1 MKKMTQ
7 KISLLLLSL
16 LAFAP
21 MHGQD
26 TVTEGDNCYMFYPHR
41 DTLRIDTRP
50 RASFSGYSVFFEQI
64 ADTGT
69 MIYGASIRGYC
80 PLDSAISISLATK
93 KDLHYTFYD
102 TVWID
107 SSSLVRYFKCRG
119 KEDILSYLASEC
131 ELVEQCSEAYFHRPW
146 LMTDTFYVVARFRG
160 YRSLYDNDFHEVT
173 TIGLINDT
181 VSQRYGVVEGDGVP
195 GIWGNEIPSGNAQS
209 WKNYWGFEFPILEPD
224 RTRCRRPSGLRMR
237 ERGDGWAV
245 LQWNSGS
252 GDSYR
257 VTVEGPDDTVVYETA
272 DTTLRL
278 DSLAPEA
285 FYWVKLQSL
294 CRYQHYSYD
303 STLLN
308 PGVLQFGFRNL
319 ITGVSGADADLRV
332 EVYPNPASGSLVL
345 EAGDDSPV
353 RAVLTDLGGREVM
366 AVDFRA
372 TATLDVSRLAAGP
385 YLLRLT
391 TPAATTV
398 RKVVVQ

>member
-1 MKKMTQ
+1 MFRRSDYYWENVASPSTLIYG
-7 KISLLLLSL
+7 ISLR
-16 LAFAP
+16 
-21 MHGQD
+21 
-26 TVTEGDNCYMFYPHR
+26 GDF
-41 DTLRIDTRP
+41 
-50 RASFSGYSVFFEQI
+50 Q
-64 ADTGT
+64 
-69 MIYGASIRGYC
+69 
-80 PLDSAISISLATK
+80 LDSSVSVQLVW
-93 KDLHYTFYD
+93 KDKDNEYHHYD
-102 TVWID
+102 TAWVD
-107 SSSLVRYFKCRG
+107 SSVVYRYLKFRAIDNNNVEFDHVAKCN
-119 KEDILSYLASEC
+119 E
-131 ELVEQCSEAYFHRPW
+131 VYFHRPW
-146 LMTDTFYVVARFRG
+146 QVPDTFYVFVSYGNIGTTNNNRLQVIRTKNETNFQQRFCWMG
-160 YRSLYDNDFHEVT
+160 SDGELHCNVEP
-173 TIGLINDT
+173 
-181 VSQRYGVVEGDGVP
+181 GVDYISYEPEWGV
-195 GIWGNEIPSGNAQS
+195 
-209 WKNYWGFEFPILEPD
+209 EFPILEPD

-303 STLLN
+303 STLFN
-308 PGVLQFGFRNL
+308 PGVAQFGFRNL

-366 AVDFRA
+366 AVDFRV

>member
-21 MHGQD
+21 MRGQD
-26 TVTEGDNCYMFYPHR
+26 TVTEANSCYMYFPHTV
-41 DTLRIDTRP
+41 TLRISNLHDYLGRN
-50 RASFSGYSVFFEQI
+50 VFWETV

-69 MIYGASIRGYC
+69 MIYGVSIRGYC

-93 KDLHYTFYD
+93 ENFHYTFYD

-107 SSSLVRYFKCRG
+107 SSSLARYFKCRAINHFG
-119 KEDILSYLASEC
+119 DENEVDF
-131 ELVEQCSEAYFHRPW
+131 VEQCSEAYFHRPW
-146 LMTDTFYVVARFRG
+146 LMTDTFYVVARFRN
-160 YRSLYDNDFHEVT
+160 YRSIYDHDLYYNTELAVDYDSVFQ
-173 TIGLINDT
+173 
-181 VSQRYGVVEGDGVP
+181 SF
-195 GIWGNEIPSGNAQS
+195 GISEGNEVPNEYSGDYIFNVS
-209 WKNYWGFEFPILEPD
+209 PWNYLWGDEFPILEPD

-278 DSLAPEA
+278 DSLVPEA

-294 CRYQHYSYD
+294 CRYQHHSYD

-308 PGVLQFGFRNL
+308 PGVAQFGFRNFSAGL
-319 ITGVSGADADLRV
+319 SGVDADLRV
-332 EVYPNPASGSLVL
+332 EVYPNPASGCLVL

-353 RAVLTDLGGREVM
+353 RAVLTDLGGREIM

-391 TPAATTV
+391 TPTASSV

>member
-1 MKKMTQ
+1 MDYIT
-7 KISLLLLSL
+7 
-16 LAFAP
+16 
-21 MHGQD
+21 
-26 TVTEGDNCYMFYPHR
+26 
-41 DTLRIDTRP
+41 
-50 RASFSGYSVFFEQI
+50 
-64 ADTGT
+64 
-69 MIYGASIRGYC
+69 
-80 PLDSAISISLATK
+80 LDSE
-93 KDLHYTFYD
+93 
-102 TVWID
+102 W
-107 SSSLVRYFKCRG
+107 
-119 KEDILSYLASEC
+119 
-131 ELVEQCSEAYFHRPW
+131 
-146 LMTDTFYVVARFRG
+146 
-160 YRSLYDNDFHEVT
+160 
-173 TIGLINDT
+173 
-181 VSQRYGVVEGDGVP
+181 GV
-195 GIWGNEIPSGNAQS
+195 
-209 WKNYWGFEFPILEPD
+209 EFPILEPD

-332 EVYPNPASGSLVL
+332 EVFPNPASGSLVL

-391 TPAATTV
+391 TPTASSV

>member
-7 KISLLLLSL
+7 KIGLLLLSL

-21 MHGQD
+21 MRGQD
-26 TVTEGDNCYMFYPHR
+26 TVTEGDNCYMFWPHTN
-41 DTLRIDTRP
+41 TLWDPMTIDIL
-50 RASFSGYSVFFEQI
+50 SDNYFFEHI
-64 ADTGT
+64 VDTGT
-69 MIYGASIRGYC
+69 LIYGVSLRGYG
-80 PLDSAISISLATK
+80 PLDSTFSISLAQR
-93 KDLHYTFYD
+93 KDENYTFFD
-102 TVWID
+102 TVWVD
-107 SSSLVRYFKCRG
+107 SSVVNRYFRCRVIAHGESEESDFVDKCI
-119 KEDILSYLASEC
+119 E
-131 ELVEQCSEAYFHRPW
+131 VYFHRPW
-146 LMTDTFYVVARFRG
+146 LMTDTFYVVARFNN
-160 YRSLYDNDFHEVT
+160 LYD
-173 TIGLINDT
+173 DT
-181 VSQRYGVVEGDGVP
+181 VHYRTRLLCHSYDSVWPQRIGVAFGDGVP
-195 GIWGNEIPSGNAQS
+195 ASYNPSPS
-209 WKNYWGFEFPILEPD
+209 PTLSDPTLISFPFWGFEFPILEPD

-319 ITGVSGADADLRV
+319 ITRVSGADADLRV

>member
-1 MKKMTQ
+1 MKKVVLCLF
-7 KISLLLLSL
+7 ILLTI
-16 LAFAP
+16 AP
-21 MHGQD
+21 SYGQD
-26 TVTEGDNCYMFYPHR
+26 TVTEANSCYMYFPHTV
-41 DTLRIDTRP
+41 TLRISDRQYYLG
-50 RASFSGYSVFFEQI
+50 SNVFWETV

-69 MIYGASIRGYC
+69 MIYGVSIRGYC

-93 KDLHYTFYD
+93 ENFHYTFYD

-119 KEDILSYLASEC
+119 KEDIFFYLASEC

-160 YRSLYDNDFHEVT
+160 YRSLYDNDLHKVT

-181 VSQRYGVVEGDGVP
+181 VSQRLGVVEGDGVP
-195 GIWGNEIPSGNAQS
+195 SFFTNEIPPGNAQW
-209 WKNYWGFEFPILEPD
+209 WKNHWGFEFPILEPD

-237 ERGDGWAV
+237 ERGNGWAV

-308 PGVLQFGFRNL
+308 PGVAQFGFRNL

-332 EVYPNPASGSLVL
+332 EVYPNPANGCLVL

>member
-1 MKKMTQ
+1 MKKVVLCLF
-7 KISLLLLSL
+7 SLLTI
-16 LAFAP
+16 AP
-21 MHGQD
+21 MRGQD
-26 TVTEGDNCYMFYPHR
+26 TITDGDRCYMFWPHSNI
-41 DTLRIDTRP
+41 LHLYGNEY
-50 RASFSGYSVFFEQI
+50 SFVGNVFFEHI
-64 ADTGT
+64 VDTGT
-69 MIYGASIRGYC
+69 LIYGVSLKGYS
-80 PLDSAISISLATK
+80 PLNSTISFSLAKK
-93 KDLHYTFYD
+93 KDDSHYIFFD

-107 SSSLVRYFKCRG
+107 SSVVSRYFRCRVINHTMTPQ
-119 KEDILSYLASEC
+119 EEC
-131 ELVEQCSEAYFHRPW
+131 EFVEKCTEVYFHRPW
-146 LMTDTFYVVARFRG
+146 LMTDTFYVVGRFN
-160 YRSLYDNDFHEVT
+160 YD
-173 TIGLINDT
+173 DT
-181 VSQRYGVVEGDGVP
+181 VRHRSQKLYHFHDSVGPQRIGYSSGDGVP
-195 GIWGNEIPSGNAQS
+195 ARYYPYPYPFQNNNDFLWG
-209 WKNYWGFEFPILEPD
+209 WDFPILEPD

-237 ERGDGWAV
+237 ERGNGWAV

-278 DSLAPEA
+278 DSLVPDAS
-285 FYWVKLQSL
+285 YWVKLQSL

-308 PGVLQFGFRNL
+308 PGVAQFGFRNL

-332 EVYPNPASGSLVL
+332 EVYPNPASGCLVL

>member
-1 MKKMTQ
+1 
-7 KISLLLLSL
+7 
-16 LAFAP
+16 
-21 MHGQD
+21 
-26 TVTEGDNCYMFYPHR
+26 
-41 DTLRIDTRP
+41 
-50 RASFSGYSVFFEQI
+50 
-64 ADTGT
+64 
-69 MIYGASIRGYC
+69 
-80 PLDSAISISLATK
+80 
-93 KDLHYTFYD
+93 
-102 TVWID
+102 
-107 SSSLVRYFKCRG
+107 
-119 KEDILSYLASEC
+119 
-131 ELVEQCSEAYFHRPW
+131 
-146 LMTDTFYVVARFRG
+146 MTDTFYVVARFRG

-319 ITGVSGADADLRV
+319 ITGLSGTDADLRV
-332 EVYPNPASGSLVL
+332 EVYPNPARGSLVL

>member
-1 MKKMTQ
+1 
-7 KISLLLLSL
+7 
-16 LAFAP
+16 
-21 MHGQD
+21 
-26 TVTEGDNCYMFYPHR
+26 MFYPHSNPLWVPNINHMLR
-41 DTLRIDTRP
+41 YYDYYWENIASPGTL
-50 RASFSGYSVFFEQI
+50 
-64 ADTGT
+64 
-69 MIYGASIRGYC
+69 IYGISLRGDFQ
-80 PLDSAISISLATK
+80 LDSSVSVQLVW
-93 KDLHYTFYD
+93 KDKVNEYHHYD
-102 TVWID
+102 TAWVD
-107 SSSLVRYFKCRG
+107 SSVVYRYLKFRAIDNNNVEFDHVDKCN
-119 KEDILSYLASEC
+119 E
-131 ELVEQCSEAYFHRPW
+131 VYFHRPW
-146 LMTDTFYVVARFRG
+146 QVPDTFYVFVSYGNYGPTNNNRLLKIQTKNESIWPQRFCWMG
-160 YRSLYDNDFHEVT
+160 SDGELHCNVEPGMDYITLDSEW
-173 TIGLINDT
+173 
-181 VSQRYGVVEGDGVP
+181 GV
-195 GIWGNEIPSGNAQS
+195 
-209 WKNYWGFEFPILEPD
+209 EFPILEPD

-319 ITGVSGADADLRV
+319 ITGLSGADADLRV
-332 EVYPNPASGSLVL
+332 EVYPNPASGCLVL

>member
-21 MHGQD
+21 MRGQD
-26 TVTEGDNCYMFYPHR
+26 TITEANSCYMYFPHTV
-41 DTLRIDTRP
+41 TLRISNLHDYLGRN
-50 RASFSGYSVFFEQI
+50 VFWETV

-69 MIYGASIRGYC
+69 MIYGVSIRGYC

-107 SSSLVRYFKCRG
+107 SSSLARYFKCRAINHFG
-119 KEDILSYLASEC
+119 DENEVDF
-131 ELVEQCSEAYFHRPW
+131 VEQCSEAYFHRPW
-146 LMTDTFYVVARFRG
+146 LMTDTFYVVARFRN
-160 YRSLYDNDFHEVT
+160 YRSIYDHDLYYNTILAADFDSVFQ
-173 TIGLINDT
+173 
-181 VSQRYGVVEGDGVP
+181 SF
-195 GIWGNEIPSGNAQS
+195 GISEGNEVPNEYSGDYNLNVS
-209 WKNYWGFEFPILEPD
+209 PWNYPWGDEFPILEPN

-303 STLLN
+303 STLFN

-332 EVYPNPASGSLVL
+332 EVFPNPARGSLVL

-353 RAVLTDLGGREVM
+353 RAVLMDLGGREVM

-391 TPAATTV
+391 TSAATTV

>member
-1 MKKMTQ
+1 MVLCLF
-7 KISLLLLSL
+7 ILLTI
-16 LAFAP
+16 AP
-21 MHGQD
+21 SYGQD
-26 TVTEGDNCYMFYPHR
+26 TVTEANSCYMYFPHTV
-41 DTLRIDTRP
+41 TLRISDRQDYLG
-50 RASFSGYSVFFEQI
+50 SNVFWETV

-69 MIYGASIRGYC
+69 MIYGVSIRGYC

-93 KDLHYTFYD
+93 KNFHYTFYD

-107 SSSLVRYFKCRG
+107 SSSLARYFKCRAINHFG
-119 KEDILSYLASEC
+119 DENEVDF
-131 ELVEQCSEAYFHRPW
+131 VEQCSEAYFHRPW
-146 LMTDTFYVVARFRG
+146 LMTDTFYVVARFRNR
-160 YRSLYDNDFHEVT
+160 RSMNDHDLYYNTELAADYESVYQSL
-173 TIGLINDT
+173 G
-181 VSQRYGVVEGDGVP
+181 VSE
-195 GIWGNEIPSGNAQS
+195 GNEVPNEYTGDYNLNVSP
-209 WKNYWGFEFPILEPD
+209 WDYPWGDEFPILEPD

-237 ERGDGWAV
+237 ERGNGWAV

-332 EVYPNPASGSLVL
+332 EVFPNPARDCLVL

>member
-1 MKKMTQ
+1 MKKVVLCLF
-7 KISLLLLSL
+7 ILLTI
-16 LAFAP
+16 AP
-21 MHGQD
+21 SYGQD
-26 TVTEGDNCYMFYPHR
+26 TVTEANSCYMYFPHTV
-41 DTLRIDTRP
+41 TLRISSRHDYL
-50 RASFSGYSVFFEQI
+50 GLNVFWETV

-69 MIYGASIRGYC
+69 MIYGVSIRGYC

-107 SSSLVRYFKCRG
+107 SSSLARYFKCRAINHFG
-119 KEDILSYLASEC
+119 DENEVDF
-131 ELVEQCSEAYFHRPW
+131 VEQCSEAYFHRPW
-146 LMTDTFYVVARFRG
+146 LMTDTFYVVARFRNR
-160 YRSLYDNDFHEVT
+160 RSMNDHDLYYN
-173 TIGLINDT
+173 T
-181 VSQRYGVVEGDGVP
+181 VLAADYDSVYQSLGVSE
-195 GIWGNEIPSGNAQS
+195 GNEVPNGYSGDYNLVS
-209 WKNYWGFEFPILEPD
+209 IWNYPWGDEFPILEPD

-237 ERGDGWAV
+237 ERGNGWAV

-294 CRYQHYSYD
+294 CRYQHHSYD

>member
-1 MKKMTQ
+1 
-7 KISLLLLSL
+7 
-16 LAFAP
+16 
-21 MHGQD
+21 
-26 TVTEGDNCYMFYPHR
+26 
-41 DTLRIDTRP
+41 
-50 RASFSGYSVFFEQI
+50 
-64 ADTGT
+64 

-119 KEDILSYLASEC
+119 KEDIFFHLASEC

-160 YRSLYDNDFHEVT
+160 YRSLYDNDLHKVT
-173 TIGLINDT
+173 TIRLYNDT

-195 GIWGNEIPSGNAQS
+195 GIWGNEIPSGNAQG
-209 WKNYWGFEFPILEPD
+209 WENHWGDEFPILEPN

-278 DSLAPEA
+278 DSLVPEA

-308 PGVLQFGFRNL
+308 PGVAQFGFRNL
-319 ITGVSGADADLRV
+319 ITGLSGADADLRV

>member
-1 MKKMTQ
+1 MKKMAQ
-7 KISLLLLSL
+7 KIGLLLLSL

-21 MHGQD
+21 MRGQD
-26 TVTEGDNCYMFYPHR
+26 TITEGDSCYMFYPHSNPLWVPNINHMLR
-41 DTLRIDTRP
+41 YNDYYWENIVSPGTL
-50 RASFSGYSVFFEQI
+50 
-64 ADTGT
+64 
-69 MIYGASIRGYC
+69 IYGISLRGDFQ
-80 PLDSAISISLATK
+80 LDSSVSVQLVW
-93 KDLHYTFYD
+93 KDKENEYHHYD
-102 TVWID
+102 TAWVD
-107 SSSLVRYFKCRG
+107 SSAVYRYLKFRAIDNNNVEFDHVDKCN
-119 KEDILSYLASEC
+119 E
-131 ELVEQCSEAYFHRPW
+131 VYFHRPW
-146 LMTDTFYVVARFRG
+146 QVPDTFYVFVSYGNIGTTNNNRVLKIQTKNESICPQRFCWMG
-160 YRSLYDNDFHEVT
+160 SDGELHCNVEPGMDYITLDSEW
-173 TIGLINDT
+173 
-181 VSQRYGVVEGDGVP
+181 GV
-195 GIWGNEIPSGNAQS
+195 
-209 WKNYWGFEFPILEPD
+209 EFPILEPD

-252 GDSYR
+252 GDNYR

-332 EVYPNPASGSLVL
+332 EVFPNPASGCLVL

>member
-1 MKKMTQ
+1 
-7 KISLLLLSL
+7 
-16 LAFAP
+16 
-21 MHGQD
+21 
-26 TVTEGDNCYMFYPHR
+26 
-41 DTLRIDTRP
+41 
-50 RASFSGYSVFFEQI
+50 
-64 ADTGT
+64 
-69 MIYGASIRGYC
+69 
-80 PLDSAISISLATK
+80 
-93 KDLHYTFYD
+93 
-102 TVWID
+102 
-107 SSSLVRYFKCRG
+107 
-119 KEDILSYLASEC
+119 
-131 ELVEQCSEAYFHRPW
+131 
-146 LMTDTFYVVARFRG
+146 
-160 YRSLYDNDFHEVT
+160 
-173 TIGLINDT
+173 
-181 VSQRYGVVEGDGVP
+181 
-195 GIWGNEIPSGNAQS
+195 
-209 WKNYWGFEFPILEPD
+209 
-224 RTRCRRPSGLRMR
+224 MR
-237 ERGDGWAV
+237 ERGNGWAV

-308 PGVLQFGFRNL
+308 PGVAQFGFRNL

>member
-1 MKKMTQ
+1 MKS
-7 KISLLLLSL
+7 SLFLFFTILTIVRS
-16 LAFAP
+16 
-21 MHGQD
+21 HGQD
-26 TVTEGDNCYMFYPHR
+26 TITDGDRCYMFWPHTN
-41 DTLRIDTRP
+41 TLWDPMAIDIL
-50 RASFSGYSVFFEQI
+50 SDNYFFEHI
-64 ADTGT
+64 VDTGT
-69 MIYGASIRGYC
+69 LIYGVSLRGYG
-80 PLDSAISISLATK
+80 PLDSTFSISLAQRK
-93 KDLHYTFYD
+93 GENYTFFD

-107 SSSLVRYFKCRG
+107 SSVVNRYFRCRVISYGESEESDFVDKCI
-119 KEDILSYLASEC
+119 E
-131 ELVEQCSEAYFHRPW
+131 VYFHRPW
-146 LMTDTFYVVARFRG
+146 LMTDTFYVVGRFN
-160 YRSLYDNDFHEVT
+160 YD
-173 TIGLINDT
+173 DT
-181 VSQRYGVVEGDGVP
+181 VRHRSQKLYHFHDSVGPQRIGYSSGDGVP
-195 GIWGNEIPSGNAQS
+195 ARYYPYPYSFQNNNDFHWG
-209 WKNYWGFEFPILEPD
+209 WDFPILEPN

-237 ERGDGWAV
+237 ERGNGWAV

-332 EVYPNPASGSLVL
+332 EVYPNPASGCLVL

>member
-1 MKKMTQ
+1 MKRGL
-7 KISLLLLSL
+7 I
-16 LAFAP
+16 P
-21 MHGQD
+21 MLIILTMVSSHAQD
-26 TVTEGDNCYMFYPHR
+26 TITEDNNCYIFYPHSY
-41 DTLRIDTRP
+41 DLFLADSNSFISWAGNYWWENI
-50 RASFSGYSVFFEQI
+50 ASP
-64 ADTGT
+64 GT
-69 MIYGASIRGYC
+69 MLYGVSLRGSL
-80 PLDSAISISLATK
+80 PLDSSVYAVLAIKEGNQYIFL
-93 KDLHYTFYD
+93 D
-102 TVWID
+102 TAWYD
-107 SSSLVRYFKCRG
+107 SSVVYRYLKFRAVSNIHFG
-119 KEDILSYLASEC
+119 AEFDY
-131 ELVEQCSEAYFHRPW
+131 VENCNEIYFHRPW
-146 LMTDTFYVVARFRG
+146 QMWDTFYVVVCHSPLVSALQVWVGVG
-160 YRSLYDNDFHEVT
+160 Y
-173 TIGLINDT
+173 
-181 VSQRYGVVEGDGVP
+181 VSGEPEYIQRWCYTREGDSIERPQCFYPRTGTTSS
-195 GIWGNEIPSGNAQS
+195 SGAP
-209 WKNYWGFEFPILEPD
+209 WGFEFPILEPN

-237 ERGDGWAV
+237 ERGNGWAV

-294 CRYQHYSYD
+294 CRYQHHSYD

-332 EVYPNPASGSLVL
+332 EVYPNPASGCLVL

-391 TPAATTV
+391 TPTATTV